1 MKEMQLLDQLVTRY
15 PALLPVKTEIWDSYI
30 ALQDCYASGHKLLVA
45 GNGGSAADA
54 EHMVGELM
62 KSFVKK
68 RPLSEELKGQITGV
82 DAVRAQEL
90 NQVLEGALPSIS
102 LCGHP
107 SLSSAML
114 NDKGGLYVIAQQ
126 VIGYGLP
133 GDVFIGIT
141 TSGNAENI
149 VNAAVVAKAKG
160 LTVIGLTGK
169 SGGELT
175 KISDISVIV
184 PNQSTYQ
191 IQEYHLPIYHAL
203 CLMLEEHFFPV

>member
-1 MKEMQLLDQLVTRY
+1 MNEKQILDQLVTRY
-15 PALLPVKTEIWDSYI
+15 PELLAVKSEIWDSYI

-62 KSFVKK
+62 KSFIKK
-68 RPLSEELKGQITGV
+68 RPLPEELKELIKGV
-82 DAVRAQEL
+82 DAVRAEAL

-102 LCGHP
+102 LSGHP
-107 SLSSAML
+107 ALSTAML

-126 VIGYGLP
+126 VIGYGLT
-133 GDVFIGIT
+133 GDVFMGIS

-149 VNAAVVAKAKG
+149 IHAAVVAKAKG
-160 LTVIGLTGK
+160 LTVISLTGK
-169 SGGELT
+169 SGGELA
-175 KISDISVIV
+175 KMSDIPIIV